1 MDIFK
6 KFTTGFVSKVI
17 DKADVFIVYLD
28 KSKNVSICNTKVESL
43 TSRNKEEI
51 IGNAWFDALYH
62 DHNSISTGRQMFQA
76 IIDDST
82 KYKRPNNFESLFT
95 DKENKERL
103 ISWSITPILSESE
116 DLEGMLLIGNDITEL
131 VERQNSFRKIDET
144 LKDIFSNI
152 REYAIYVVNLDG
164 KITYFGMGSEVM
176 FGWQKREIIFKQ
188 ARLLHPKDESEPTL
202 SYILEQV
209 NQFGEYET
217 EVEMLKKDDR
227 AFPVILTVTRF
238 LDSQGRLTGYIFI
251 AKDIT
256 ERKKLEYQVIQ
267 SEKLAAIGQL
277 VAGITHDIN
286 NPLFVIS
293 GRLEI
298 MLQEKKLDKE
308 LKKNL
313 MILNEQAERIKKL
326 VDQLL
331 KFSRKSTPKFISLNV
346 NEVIENILPLLAY
359 HKLSVANINILKNLQ
374 KDISLV
380 KGDLNQLQEVFINLC
395 INAYQAMSE
404 GGSLAIKTC
413 NLPNRYV
420 EVRISDTGKGIPEEN
435 LKNIFMPF
443 FSTKKEGTGLGL
455 SICYNIIKSHS
466 GTIEIDSEVNK
477 GTTFI
482 IRFPFVQD

>member
-6 KFTTGFVSKVI
+6 KFTTEFVDKVI

-28 KSKNVSICNTKVESL
+28 KSMNVSMCNTKVEGLASK
-43 TSRNKEEI
+43 SKKEI
-51 IGNAWFDALYH
+51 IGNFWIDVLCH
-62 DHNSISTGRQMFQA
+62 DRNSLSTNKQMFQA

-82 KYKRPNNFESLFT
+82 KYKRPNNLEILFT
-95 DKENKERL
+95 DIGNKDML
-103 ISWSITPILSESE
+103 ISWSITPILSESKE
-116 DLEGMLLIGNDITEL
+116 LEGMLLIGNDITEL
-131 VERQNSFRKIDET
+131 VERQNSSRKIDET

-164 KITYFGMGSEVM
+164 NITYFGMGSEVM
-176 FGWQKREIIFKQ
+176 FGWQKKEIIFKH
-188 ARLLHPKDESEPTL
+188 ARLLHPKDESEPGL

-217 EVEMLKKDDR
+217 EAELLKKDGR
-227 AFPVILTVTRF
+227 TFPVILTITRF
-238 LDSQGRLTGYIFI
+238 LDSQGGLTGYIFI

-256 ERKKLEYQVIQ
+256 ERKKLEYQIIQ
-267 SEKLAAIGQL
+267 SEKLAALGQL
-277 VAGITHDIN
+277 VSGITHDIN

-293 GRLEI
+293 GRLEM

-313 MILNEQAERIKKL
+313 VILNEQAERIKKL

-331 KFSRKSTPKFISLNV
+331 KFSRKSPPKFVTLNV

-359 HKLSVANINILKNLQ
+359 HKLSVANINIIKNFQ
-374 KDISLV
+374 KDISLI

-395 INAYQAMSE
+395 INAYQSMSE
-404 GGSLAIKTC
+404 GGSLTIKTC
-413 NLPNRYV
+413 NLPNCYV
-420 EVRISDTGKGIPEEN
+420 EIRISDNGKGIPEEN

-443 FSTKKEGTGLGL
+443 FSTKEEGTGLGL
-455 SICYNIIKSHS
+455 SICYNIIKGHN
-466 GTIEIDSEVNK
+466 GTVEIDSEVNK

-482 IRFPFVQD
+482 IRFPFVKE